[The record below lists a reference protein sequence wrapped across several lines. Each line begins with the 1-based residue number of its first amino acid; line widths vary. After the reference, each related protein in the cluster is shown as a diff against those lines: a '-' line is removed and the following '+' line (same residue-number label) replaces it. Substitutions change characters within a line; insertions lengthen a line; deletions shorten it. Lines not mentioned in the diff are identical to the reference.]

1 MIAAETRS
9 RARLAA
15 VLALLCAGVFS
26 RAMRGAESEAYT
38 LHIASQPLD
47 NALQEFARQTGV
59 QIIVFS
65 YLTNGQRAP
74 ALDGRY
80 TVDEAMKALL
90 AGSMLTFRR
99 VNAKTIEIRQVAAF
113 LDVGVVGFELSPAH
127 GGSAFLEGSSW
138 AM

>member
-1 MIAAETRS
+1 MIATETRS
-9 RARLAA
+9 RARLAVA
-15 VLALLCAGVFS
+15 LALLWAGLFP
-26 RAMRGAESEAYT
+26 RAMRAAEPEAYT

-65 YLTNGQRAP
+65 YLTDGQRAP

-80 TVDEAMKALL
+80 TADEALKALL
-90 AGSMLTFRR
+90 ADSMLTFHR
-99 VNAKTIEIRQVAAF
+99 VNAKTIEIRLLRRRTDHANSGF
-113 LDVGVVGFELSPAH
+113 LGR
-127 GGSAFLEGSSW
+127 SSW

>member
-9 RARLAA
+9 RVRLA
-15 VLALLCAGVFS
+15 VSLALLCAGLFS
-26 RAMRGAESEAYT
+26 RAMRGAEPEAYT

-59 QIIVFS
+59 QILVFS
-65 YLTNGQRAP
+65 HLTDGQRAP

-80 TVDEAMKALL
+80 TVEEALKALL
-90 AGSMLTFRR
+90 ADSMLTFHR
-99 VNAKTIEIRQVAAF
+99 VNAKTIEIRS
-113 LDVGVVGFELSPAH
+113 LRPAH
-127 GGSAFLEGSSW
+127 GGSVLPGGSSW